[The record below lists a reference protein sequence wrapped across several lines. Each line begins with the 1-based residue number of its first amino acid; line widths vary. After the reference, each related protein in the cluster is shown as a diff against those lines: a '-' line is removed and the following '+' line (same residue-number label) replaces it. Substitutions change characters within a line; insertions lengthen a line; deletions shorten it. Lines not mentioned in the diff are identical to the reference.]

1 MNENNDARIRRVQ
14 QMESALNDG
23 AAALHALTDA
33 LDRVEALRPRMAEL
47 FQYYGSEA
55 WHEDREAELP
65 ADLPAGVLSEDAVYD
80 LLTDTREEAI
90 HMLEVSAGLLK
101 SI

>member
-1 MNENNDARIRRVQ
+1 MNESYDARVSRVR
-14 QMESALNDG
+14 QMETTLNEG
-23 AAALHALTDA
+23 AAALRALTDA